1 MTVTTQK
8 QVNPVS
14 NRTRKFFI
22 PSTKMV
28 DLKFGCTLETLVG
41 EGGCVFKL
49 VPDLIVGVQPKFL
62 DFSKFPR

>member
-1 MTVTTQK
+1 
-8 QVNPVS
+8 
-14 NRTRKFFI
+14 
-22 PSTKMV
+22 MV
-28 DLKFGCTLETLVG
+28 DLKLGCTLETLVG